1 MATLIQ
7 KVSFDL
13 KWPHMTAW
21 LKLERSW
28 SWKVFAW
35 KLFSKPFFWHGR
47 WLSWKVLCWKEFPKF
62 TIFRISLS
70 KYMVET
76 SRDQI
81 WTLMVSSRFS
91 GYLWF
96 LGVCGIFS
104 VINVPESF
112 LRPEIEIPEKFSKMT
127 ENDTISHMTEKWYF
141 QPIQCV
147 LWNWFVLPK
156 FFHCYVYC
164 DCPDLSVMFIN
175 GKRFSLQR
183 VSRHSDWFS
192 IISLD
197 QSEIIFHS
205 SLLAAF
211 EDFGN
216 HHEYS
221 TCA

>member
-1 MATLIQ
+1 MTGKNSYDRISPRHLAFRPKKYPKHFGAQ
-7 KVSFDL
+7 KSKFPKIFQICPKNDINA
-13 KWPHMTAW
+13 HMT
-21 LKLERSW
+21 K
-28 SWKVFAW
+28 
-35 KLFSKPFFWHGR
+35 
-47 WLSWKVLCWKEFPKF
+47 
-62 TIFRISLS
+62 
-70 KYMVET
+70 
-76 SRDQI
+76 
-81 WTLMVSSRFS
+81 
-91 GYLWF
+91 
-96 LGVCGIFS
+96 
-104 VINVPESF
+104 
-112 LRPEIEIPEKFSKMT
+112 
-127 ENDTISHMTEKWYF
+127 KWYF

-156 FFHCYVYC
+156 FFHCYVFC

-183 VSRHSDWFS
+183 VSLHSDWFS

-221 TCA
+221 TCALIKSSETFNDCMTH